1 MVGVSDYAQHLLSDV
16 VYVDLPEVGDTVTKG
31 ESLGTV
37 ESVKA
42 AEDAYS
48 PISGE
53 VVEINSDLEDHPEWV
68 NEDPY
73 GKAWLIKVKPSDHGE
88 MNDLMA
94 AAAYEAYVTE
104 EEERERTDCGLAIA
118 DCGFTRAGQ
127 SSLGNPSIG
136 NPCPARRAY
145 RNP

>member
-1 MVGVSDYAQHLLSDV
+1 MSYRYDANAKYAKSHEWARMEGKIAVVGVSDYAQHLLSDV

-73 GKAWLIKVKPSDHGE
+73 GKAWLIKVKLSDHGE

-94 AAAYEAYVTE
+94 ATVYEAYVTE
-104 EEERERTDCGLAIA
+104 EEEKG
-118 DCGFTRAGQ
+118 GH
-127 SSLGNPSIG
+127 
-136 NPCPARRAY
+136 
-145 RNP
+145 

>member
-1 MVGVSDYAQHLLSDV
+1 MSYRYDANAKYAKSHEWARMEGQIAVVGVSDYAQHLLSDV
-16 VYVDLPEVGDTVTKG
+16 VYVDLPEVGDNVTKG

-53 VVEINSDLEDHPEWV
+53 VIAINADLEDHPEWV

-73 GKAWLIKVKPSDHGE
+73 GKAWLIKVKPSDPGE
-88 MNDLMA
+88 LNDLMA

-104 EEERERTDCGLAIA
+104 EEEKG
-118 DCGFTRAGQ
+118 GH
-127 SSLGNPSIG
+127 
-136 NPCPARRAY
+136 
-145 RNP
+145 

>member
-1 MVGVSDYAQHLLSDV
+1 MSYRYDANAKYAKSHEWARMEGKIAVVGVSDYAQHLLSDV

-53 VVEINSDLEDHPEWV
+53 VVEINADLEDHPEWV

-73 GKAWLIKVKPSDHGE
+73 GKAWLIKVKPSDPGDLH
-88 MNDLMA
+88 DLMT

-104 EEERERTDCGLAIA
+104 EEEKGAH
-118 DCGFTRAGQ
+118 
-127 SSLGNPSIG
+127 
-136 NPCPARRAY
+136 
-145 RNP
+145 

>member
-1 MVGVSDYAQHLLSDV
+1 MSYRYDANAKYAKSHEWARMEGKIAVVGVSDYAQHLLSDV

-94 AAAYEAYVTE
+94 ATVYEAYVTE
-104 EEERERTDCGLAIA
+104 EEEKG
-118 DCGFTRAGQ
+118 GH
-127 SSLGNPSIG
+127 
-136 NPCPARRAY
+136 
-145 RNP
+145 

>member
-1 MVGVSDYAQHLLSDV
+1 MSYRYDAKAKYARSHEWARMEGKIAVVGVSDYAQNLLSDV

-53 VVEINSDLEDHPEWV
+53 VVEINSALEGNPEWV

-104 EEERERTDCGLAIA
+104 EEEKG
-118 DCGFTRAGQ
+118 GH
-127 SSLGNPSIG
+127 
-136 NPCPARRAY
+136 
-145 RNP
+145 

>member
-1 MVGVSDYAQHLLSDV
+1 MSYRYDAKAKYAKSHEWARMEGKIAVVGVSDYAQHLLSDV

-73 GKAWLIKVKPSDHGE
+73 GKAWLIKVKPSDPRELH
-88 MNDLMA
+88 DLMA
-94 AAAYEAYVTE
+94 AAAYEAFVAE
-104 EEERERTDCGLAIA
+104 EEEKGTH
-118 DCGFTRAGQ
+118 
-127 SSLGNPSIG
+127 
-136 NPCPARRAY
+136 
-145 RNP
+145 